1 MSVTPLSK
9 ISIDYKMPD
18 PVKDYLSVVYD
29 PQRTPKTDYPSKL
42 AQHIIERFR
51 IVAGSHFLEV
61 GCGRADF
68 LHAFNEAGLVCS
80 GVDREKTSA
89 MLNPNLDIRYC
100 DISRDR
106 LPFPDNSFDV
116 VYHKS
121 VLEHIVDPTHLMR
134 ETMRVLKAGA
144 KVVILT
150 PDWHSQMKNFYED
163 FTHLHPY
170 DKTAVFDLLTLSH
183 FENVI
188 AERFHQL
195 PIIWRYPLFK
205 VLSAMLRRCFSV
217 YTARWLT
224 EKTGAK
230 FFRWSVELMVLGYA
244 EKH

>member
-1 MSVTPLSK
+1 MVQPA
-9 ISIDYKMPD
+9 
-18 PVKDYLSVVYD
+18 KDYLSVVYD
-29 PQRTPKTDYPSKL
+29 PQRTPRTDYPSKL
-42 AQHIIERFR
+42 ARYIIERFR

-68 LHAFNEAGLVCS
+68 LDAFNEAGLVCS
-80 GVDREKTSA
+80 GIDREKRSA
-89 MLNPNLDIRYC
+89 ALNPNLDIRLC
-100 DISRDR
+100 DISIDS

-121 VLEHIVDPTHLMR
+121 VLEHIPDPTHLMR
-134 ETMRVLKAGA
+134 ETMRVLRDGG
-144 KVVILT
+144 KVAMLT
-150 PDWHSQMKNFYED
+150 PDWHSQMMNFYED

-170 DKTAVFDLLTLSH
+170 DKTAVFDLLTLFQ
-183 FENVI
+183 FENVV

-195 PIIWRYPLFK
+195 PIIWQHPSLK
-205 VLSAMLRRCFSV
+205 VLSALLRRCVSV

-244 EKH
+244 EKAEKSE